1 MGTFHDQIS
10 NVGSFQL
17 AVLGTFWYVFNKNVS
32 GPTSKVFYPRPLLCP
47 LKSSPVP
54 SAVSRKKG
62 KNASIQSS
70 NMRSLLVF
78 ITLLAATS
86 ASIFLPTTISVRSLA
101 DIGRSSP
108 DVAFH
113 RRRNANR
120 VLKTRPVNADGKPL
134 AIAIPG
140 NSVAE
145 QVVIGGEILICHMF
159 IVMFI

>member
-1 MGTFHDQIS
+1 M
-10 NVGSFQL
+10 
-17 AVLGTFWYVFNKNVS
+17 
-32 GPTSKVFYPRPLLCP
+32 
-47 LKSSPVP
+47 
-54 SAVSRKKG
+54 
-62 KNASIQSS
+62 
-70 NMRSLLVF
+70 
-78 ITLLAATS
+78 
-86 ASIFLPTTISVRSLA
+86 
-101 DIGRSSP
+101 
-108 DVAFH
+108 AFH

>member
-1 MGTFHDQIS
+1 MAT
-10 NVGSFQL
+10 
-17 AVLGTFWYVFNKNVS
+17 
-32 GPTSKVFYPRPLLCP
+32 
-47 LKSSPVP
+47 
-54 SAVSRKKG
+54 
-62 KNASIQSS
+62 
-70 NMRSLLVF
+70 
-78 ITLLAATS
+78 TS

-159 IVMFI
+159 IVIFM

>member
-1 MGTFHDQIS
+1 
-10 NVGSFQL
+10 
-17 AVLGTFWYVFNKNVS
+17 
-32 GPTSKVFYPRPLLCP
+32 
-47 LKSSPVP
+47 
-54 SAVSRKKG
+54 
-62 KNASIQSS
+62 
-70 NMRSLLVF
+70 MRSLLVF
-78 ITLLAATS
+78 ITLLATTS

-159 IVMFI
+159 IVIFM